1 MLKPYR
7 LDQGEFLS
15 PLELALDHDVEI
27 EEAGAKLG
35 GRSVTQKCWGGKLEF
50 LPCLFML
57 EFLHFPKKISLSC
70 SLLSHN
76 FTFFRQKLGH
86 HQGRK
91 SATPARMVCSFWAIA

>member
-35 GRSVTQKCWGGKLEF
+35 GRYRKCWEENEF
-50 LPCLFML
+50 VNVSFYV
-57 EFLHFPKKISLSC
+57 PKHRSSC
-70 SLLSHN
+70 
-76 FTFFRQKLGH
+76 
-86 HQGRK
+86 
-91 SATPARMVCSFWAIA
+91 C